1 MSSEVLIVLFLVLG
15 LISTLIKKF
24 QERQRQRIEDME
36 HPSRRVGPQRR
47 DVIDPE
53 EEEIDLSEWDIF
65 MDGPKAPE
73 PGEFREVRG
82 TRSVSEADTGPEFQ
96 EVRGKRSVSE
106 EDTGPEYREVEIE
119 QPAQEEGEPRTI
131 VRFVEVGAS
140 PSKRSKRRIRLTP
153 KTVRQAILYYEI
165 IGPPRADRPF

>member
-1 MSSEVLIVLFLVLG
+1 MSSEVLIFLFLILG
-15 LISTLIKKF
+15 LISSLIKKF
-24 QERQRQRIEDME
+24 QERQRQRIEDLE
-36 HPSRRVGPQRR
+36 HPSRQVGLQRL

-53 EEEIDLSEWDIF
+53 EEKIDLSEWDIF
-65 MDGPKAPE
+65 LDGPE
-73 PGEFREVRG
+73 SGEFQEVRS

-106 EDTGPEYREVEIE
+106 EDTGPEFREVEVE
-119 QPAQEEGEPRTI
+119 QPVQEEGEPRTI

-140 PSKRSKRRIRLTP
+140 PSKRSKKRIRLTP
-153 KTVRQAILYYEI
+153 KTMRQAILYTEI